1 MTTKIK
7 SAVAIDYG
15 AAIIDVEIDISKG
28 LPNFFIVGMADISVK
43 ESKERVRAAIL
54 NSGFEFPLGRITVNL
69 APAEIKKAGSLL
81 DLPIAIGIL
90 MESNQVSKSVLE
102 DYVIFGELSL
112 FGEVKEVLGT
122 LSIALEALKEGNKN
136 LILPYK
142 NIREGL
148 YIKENNYYPFSTL
161 KEVVSFINYNDVL
174 PYNLEEEKLQNHEKY
189 LDFSSI
195 IGQETAK
202 RAMVVTASGRHNIL
216 LFGST
221 GVGKTMLARALPSIM
236 PKLSNKEEIEVA
248 KVYSILGIL
257 GDLKNLK
264 IPFIEPHHTI
274 TKTKLI
280 GGKSSKNIGDIVLAN
295 MGILFL
301 DELLEFKR
309 EVLESLREPIEERY
323 INISTKKGICKVNT
337 NFITVGACN
346 LCKCGKSLLDGRL
359 YNNECNCSE
368 GDKNKYLN
376 RLSKAIKD
384 RIDIYSYIPPIK
396 YSEID
401 KNSKMLSSKDMVKV
415 VNQARDIQLDRFK
428 GTEYLYNSE
437 VKGKNIFELCRVD
450 NKIKSILE
458 HYFNTSNPSMRSY
471 GKVIKISRTI
481 ADIDNNKDI
490 KPCHIIE
497 ALNYRKDFYGEII

>member
-43 ESKERVRAAIL
+43 ESKERVRAAII

-90 MESNQVSKSVLE
+90 MESNQVLKRVLE
-102 DYVIFGELSL
+102 DYVTFGELSL

-136 LILPYK
+136 IILPYK
-142 NIREGL
+142 NLREGL
-148 YIKENNYYPFSTL
+148 YVEENNYYPFSTL
-161 KEVVSFINYNDVL
+161 KEVVSYINYNDML
-174 PYNLEEEKLQNHEKY
+174 PYNLKEEKAESYERY

-202 RAMVVTASGRHNIL
+202 RGMVITAAGRHNIL

-236 PKLSNKEEIEVA
+236 PKLSKKEEIEVA
-248 KVYSILGIL
+248 KIYSILGIL
-257 GDLKNLK
+257 GDLRSLK
-264 IPFIEPHHTI
+264 IPFIEPHHTT

-280 GGKSSKNIGDIVLAN
+280 GGKSSKDIGDIVLAN
-295 MGILFL
+295 MGVLFL

-309 EVLESLREPIEERY
+309 EVLESLREPIEEGCVSV
-323 INISTKKGICKVNT
+323 STNKGISKLNT

-346 LCKCGKSLLDGRL
+346 LCKCGKSLLDGSL
-359 YNNECNCSE
+359 YNKDCTCSE
-368 GDKNKYLN
+368 GDKNKYLS

-401 KNSKMLSSKDMVKV
+401 KSSKLLSSKDMIKV
-415 VNQARDIQLDRFK
+415 VNQARNTQLERFK
-428 GTEYLYNSE
+428 GTEYQYNSE
-437 VKGKNIFELCRVD
+437 VKGKDIFELCRID
-450 NKIKSILE
+450 NKIKNILE
-458 HYFNTSNPSMRSY
+458 HYFNTANPSIRSY

-490 KPCHIIE
+490 KQCHIIE
-497 ALNYRKDFYGEII
+497 TLNYRKDFYGEII